1 MVEALF
7 EGGPIFKKDGA
18 AVKETSLGEE
28 LKDVKLVG
36 IYFSMHN
43 CPPCRKFTPIFAELY
58 RETNES
64 SKVLEVIFVSGDKT
78 QE

>member
-7 EGGPIFKKDGA
+7 EGGTIFKREGG
-18 AVKETSLGEE
+18 AVKETVLAEE

-58 RETNES
+58 KEVNEDK
-64 SKVLEVIFVSGDKT
+64 KVMEVIFVSGDKT
-78 QE
+78 